1 MLNFILL
8 HLFISWFDAAHGDT
22 AHGDTAHG
30 FFFPMCSRTYDTM
43 KREEMHKKLV
53 CFKQKYWYLQGFP
66 GGSVGE
72 ESACN
77 VGNLALIPGSGRSPR
92 KGNGNPCQYSCLE
105 NSVDTGARRATG
117 HGVAEWDSQAQL
129 SMTLSPFTLPLWCN
143 LGSNPHCVPFF

>member
-1 MLNFILL
+1 MRHTGIR
-8 HLFISWFDAAHGDT
+8 HTGIRHTGMRHT
-22 AHGDTAHG
+22 G

-43 KREEMHKKLV
+43 KHGEMHKKLV

-72 ESACN
+72 ESACH

-117 HGVAEWDSQAQL
+117 HGVAESGTVRHSWAWH
-129 SMTLSPFTLPLWCN
+129 FLP
-143 LGSNPHCVPFF
+143 SHCHCGVTWAVTRTVFHSFKEII